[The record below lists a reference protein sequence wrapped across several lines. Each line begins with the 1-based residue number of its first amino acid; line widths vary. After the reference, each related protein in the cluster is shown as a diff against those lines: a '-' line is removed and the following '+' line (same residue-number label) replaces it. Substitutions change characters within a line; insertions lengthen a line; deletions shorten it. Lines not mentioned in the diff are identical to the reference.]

1 MDISFHSSW
10 ITAGETAKLVSPVV
24 CDAYIPPSNI
34 FQSYAGSTPSPGPIM
49 VSLNVSHS
57 CGYVVVSHCGFNI
70 HLPVDC
76 DVEHLFVYIG
86 PMCTSL

>member
-1 MDISFHSSW
+1 
-10 ITAGETAKLVSPVV
+10 
-24 CDAYIPPSNI
+24 
-34 FQSYAGSTPSPGPIM
+34 M

-57 CGYVVVSHCGFNI
+57 CGYVVVPHCGFNM

-76 DVEHLFVYIG
+76 DVEHLSVYIG